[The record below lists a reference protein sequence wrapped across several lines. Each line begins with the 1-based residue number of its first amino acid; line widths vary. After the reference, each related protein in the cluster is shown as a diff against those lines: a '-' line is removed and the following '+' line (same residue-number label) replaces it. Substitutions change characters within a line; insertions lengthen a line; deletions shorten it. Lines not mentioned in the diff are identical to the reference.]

1 LRETKKINVFGH
13 KENACVP
20 EREKKY
26 KKTLVA
32 VENRSD
38 DAVLNPTMVGSH
50 LNYILRL
57 LSFPIFSNVIL
68 YLFIYIVYIII
79 YLIFP
84 FFCYLFIYR
93 SILFWRCDS
102 LSSGHKRWQSPAG
115 FLGFFLLL
123 TWLGFA

>member
-1 LRETKKINVFGH
+1 VRTGE
-13 KENACVP
+13 
-20 EREKKY
+20 KY

-68 YLFIYIVYIII
+68 YLYCLHY
-79 YLIFP
+79 YLFDLSL
-84 FFCYLFIYR
+84 FLLFIY
-93 SILFWRCDS
+93 
-102 LSSGHKRWQSPAG
+102 
-115 FLGFFLLL
+115 LLL
-123 TWLGFA
+123 CLILVM